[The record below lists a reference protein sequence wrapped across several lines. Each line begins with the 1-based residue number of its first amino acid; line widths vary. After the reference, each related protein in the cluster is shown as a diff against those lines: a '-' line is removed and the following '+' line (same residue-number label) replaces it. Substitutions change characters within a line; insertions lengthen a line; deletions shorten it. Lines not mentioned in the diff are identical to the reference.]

1 THATK
6 LATAVWYGNHFLRWP
21 LWPLGQLYRGLA
33 AARRAAYRRGILKSY
48 ELDVPVVVVG
58 NLSVGGTGKTPF
70 IVWLANELV
79 QRGLRVG
86 IVTRG
91 YRGRAT
97 EWPQAVTAE
106 SDAQAVGDEPVLLA
120 ARTGCPVVAG
130 PDRVAAARKL
140 REDYAVDVILSD
152 DGLQHYR
159 L

>member
-1 THATK
+1 TR

-33 AARRAAYRRGILKSY
+33 AVRRSAYRRGIFKSY

-70 IVWLANELV
+70 IVWLANELT
-79 QRGLRVG
+79 QRGMRVG

-97 EWPQAVTAE
+97 EWPQA
-106 SDAQAVGDEPVLLA
+106 
-120 ARTGCPVVAG
+120 
-130 PDRVAAARKL
+130 
-140 REDYAVDVILSD
+140 
-152 DGLQHYR
+152 
-159 L
+159 